1 MCHAPGKQ
9 LKWPSELTAINQPFE
24 LTTVGHATQQTSVY
38 LSHTINRDNK
48 WTMHFICQVTIH
60 FLTSKK
66 KVTVPPDLSQD
77 SPVWSWKY
85 SPVADTNAMSSL
97 TSTDT
102 EDACPGNMSRS
113 YGGRTNYQYT
123 PAACII
129 RACTI
134 SSSAPT
140 KSNGAINCFPRFL
153 RSMNRRAC
161 LFSSRPY
168 TTRRQGHYEQ
178 FQRTAITWIFHGEL
192 ITPRTPSL
200 GHVEIDFPRTATRF
214 PLSLIS
220 RIPAS
225 L

>member
-1 MCHAPGKQ
+1 
-9 LKWPSELTAINQPFE
+9 
-24 LTTVGHATQQTSVY
+24 
-38 LSHTINRDNK
+38 
-48 WTMHFICQVTIH
+48 
-60 FLTSKK
+60 
-66 KVTVPPDLSQD
+66 
-77 SPVWSWKY
+77 
-85 SPVADTNAMSSL
+85 MSSL

-220 RIPAS
+220 RRSYPGKPLTPSLTRLHTPSYPSCAYLKRPPALPNHS
-225 L
+225 SSTSARNP